1 MIGGV
6 SGGVNGGVSGGIKDS
21 VEGFS
26 LIEVAVVLALVSLL
40 IWLAVPRYSAQ
51 QSQGYSTAMQMELLA
66 CAQTFH
72 GLELTASP
80 STESPWL
87 TLADGDGDGA
97 GDQASGRL
105 ANDACALS
113 PSTKRGYDVQVQG
126 GEMGFVLSARPLL
139 PDSQGYSE
147 SDSESVWSVDHLG
160 RQGWHG
166 DGLAG
171 SGL

>member
-1 MIGGV
+1 M
-6 SGGVNGGVSGGIKDS
+6 
-21 VEGFS
+21 
-26 LIEVAVVLALVSLL
+26 VLALMSLL

-66 CAQTFH
+66 CAQTLH

-80 STESPWL
+80 SAESQWL

-97 GDQASGRL
+97 GDQVSGRL

-147 SDSESVWSVDHLG
+147 SDSE
-160 RQGWHG
+160 
-166 DGLAG
+166 
-171 SGL
+171 

>member
-1 MIGGV
+1 
-6 SGGVNGGVSGGIKDS
+6 
-21 VEGFS
+21 
-26 LIEVAVVLALVSLL
+26 
-40 IWLAVPRYSAQ
+40 
-51 QSQGYSTAMQMELLA
+51 MQMELLA
-66 CAQTFH
+66 CAQTLH

-80 STESPWL
+80 SAESPWL
-87 TLADGDGDGA
+87 TLADGDGDG
-97 GDQASGRL
+97 DQVSGRL